1 MQHLFN
7 FAIELEDEKIVERI
21 SDNAEK
27 QIVREIGDLVKEKMF
42 HRQYSYKTRE
52 NTYDGQFTEFAKDIL
67 TDWLRENK
75 TEIIE
80 KAAELLAKKLSMS
93 KAAKAIQKE
102 E

>member
-1 MQHLFN
+1 MQHIFN

-27 QIVREIGDLVKEKMF
+27 QIVREIGDQVKEKMF

-52 NTYDGQFTEFAKDIL
+52 NNYDGQFTEFAKDIL

-80 KAAELLAKKLSMS
+80 KAAELLAKKLATT